1 MKKKSPSQS
10 AFLNRR
16 VLIGL
21 AVFLSGICLALAGL
35 GTLSNASRQ
44 SKQPAQRSLGKSAA
58 APKSSHSFSHAAG
71 GRDVQYSPA
80 DNDGRFRYMI
90 QFAEKGMMHRQTRAP
105 GERFQV
111 NSPQA
116 QTLRAAVMRE
126 QAGHIQTMNRAL
138 GHDLNVSHYFLMG
151 HSGVAARL
159 TPEEAQAVRGLPGI
173 KSVERERLYH
183 TTTFRSPEF

>member
-44 SKQPAQRSLGKSAA
+44 TKQPAQRSLGKSPAA
-58 APKSSHSFSHAAG
+58 AKSSPHSLAHAAG
-71 GRDVQYSPA
+71 GRNVQYSPA

-90 QFAEKGMMHRQTRAP
+90 QFTEKVMLHRQTRAP
-105 GERFQV
+105 GERFQP
-111 NSPQA
+111 NSPQT
-116 QTLRAAVMRE
+116 QTLRAQVMRE
-126 QAGHIQTMNRAL
+126 QADHIQAMTRAL
-138 GHDLNVSHYFLMG
+138 GHGVNASHYFLVTY
-151 HSGVAARL
+151 SGIA
-159 TPEEAQAVRGLPGI
+159 
-173 KSVERERLYH
+173 
-183 TTTFRSPEF
+183 